1 MATAHSPAH
10 SPAYRRV
17 YVWEFPVRLYHWVNA
32 FCIVALSVTG
42 YMIGKPAAIFHA
54 QEAYQQ
60 YWWGTV
66 RFVHFAAAYVYFF
79 NGLGR
84 IYWAFVGNKYARWQC
99 YVPYKWSQFKQIWEV
114 LTVDISQIKL
124 KGRIPIGHNMLAGTS
139 YFISFFIFFFQ
150 AVSGF
155 ALYSSMSNSFF
166 PRLFNWVVPLM
177 GGEMAVRQW
186 HHLFMWFFI
195 AFTIFHVYLVFYHD
209 WVEARGTTSSIIDGW
224 KFVHEDVDA
233 GKKEPEPK
241 VTPTATPAPSG
252 PAPEGARARGTTG
265 D

>member
-1 MATAHSPAH
+1 
-10 SPAYRRV
+10 AYRRV

-32 FCIVALSVTG
+32 FCLVALCVTG
-42 YMIGKPAAIFHA
+42 YIIGKPTAIFHS

-66 RFVHFAAAYVYFF
+66 RFVHFASAYIYFF

-84 IYWAFVGNKYARWQC
+84 LYWAFVGNRYARWQD
-99 YVPYKWSQFKQIWEV
+99 YVPYTWSRIKKIFEV
-114 LTVDISQIKL
+114 LTVDIWQVRL
-124 KGRIPIGHNMLAGTS
+124 KGSIPIGHNMLAGTS
-139 YFISFFIFFFQ
+139 YFASMFVFFFQ

-155 ALYSSMSNSFF
+155 ALYSSMSSSFF
-166 PRLFNWVVPLM
+166 PRLFNWIVPLM

-195 AFTIFHVYLVFYHD
+195 TFTIFHMYLVFYHD

-233 GKKEPEPK
+233 PKEVPEPNTTDRRRP
-241 VTPTATPAPSG
+241 VRRRSG
-252 PAPEGARARGTTG
+252 PAPEGAISEGKHR
-265 D
+265 